1 MNTMKTIFSFFLI
14 LLSAFLFYSCGDSS
28 NTESTTVVEENAALS
43 YADMELVD
51 LDGNTVKLS
60 DFKDKKVL
68 VNFWATWCRPC
79 IQEMPNLDNA
89 KSILENEDYVFLSI
103 SDESIDKI
111 ENFAAKNPYG
121 FTWLKLNQ
129 KVNEFEVYA
138 LPKTIVFDK
147 SGNKLWE
154 HDGIEEWDSPRMLEK
169 LRAL

>member
-1 MNTMKTIFSFFLI
+1 MNQMKNI
-14 LLSAFLFYSCGDSS
+14 LPFLFILVTTVFLYSCGENKS
-28 NTESTTVVEENAALS
+28 TESTTASEENAALS
-43 YADMELVD
+43 YGDMELVG
-51 LDGNTVKLS
+51 LDGNSVKLS

-79 IQEMPNLDNA
+79 IQEMPNLENA
-89 KSILENEDYVFLSI
+89 KLILENEDFVFLSI
-103 SDESIDKI
+103 SDESMEKI
-111 ENFAAKNPYG
+111 KNFADKNPYA

-147 SGNKLWE
+147 DGNKLWE
-154 HDGIEEWDSPRMLEK
+154 HDGIEEWDSPEMLEK